1 MVLASI
7 ITISLAAINSSSFS
21 QEESTPIQQQQQQQQ
36 KVSKSSQSEIKKLA
50 DNRYYDDW
58 LNINENVITDFNS
71 NVSFPKMKNTTS
83 INQTIAINSNL
94 VDNDDNDYND
104 LALGAWAP
112 INKSLILQILKGEE
126 QRNAIQSLLNQGF
139 HEYYFSMNNF
149 EDAESIKLTEELLKS
164 AEKTS
169 LKIIIIL
176 LPPSEGH
183 VNTNYDWKGW
193 IKYFNSLEKKYP
205 KSFEGFTIDDFN
217 WESTKLETKFK
228 WNINFMEYSNLTKAL
243 EDKDKNI
250 KFYPTIYFE
259 GWLTNKVATKYNNFT
274 DGFVV
279 ASGCYYNVSTL
290 KKELTVFKEIF
301 EKPIRYVIYPAITYN
316 YSRQGYSPPTD
327 QLIQATLSITSNSTA
342 VVEGLIIWRDID
354 NPVIQEY
361 LVNRD
366 DKEYLSKISNV
377 RELQIREEEEGKEE
391 NEEITTTSSK
401 NQLLG
406 TINDEHCQEWT
417 IKYNKAYEIIKNLPQ
432 QEKENDK
439 WKKEI
444 LDILKNDKISLWLW
458 EDFGSSSILDIL
470 NDKINR
476 DVN

>member
-1 MVLASI
+1 MVSASI
-7 ITISLAAINSSSFS
+7 TILVATINSSSFS
-21 QEESTPIQQQQQQQQ
+21 QEENTQIKQHQQQ
-36 KVSKSSQSEIKKLA
+36 KVSKSSQSEIKKLI
-50 DNRYYDDW
+50 DNDYYDDW
-58 LNINENVITDFNS
+58 PHINENIITDSNS

-83 INQTIAINSNL
+83 IIQTIAINSNL
-94 VDNDDNDYND
+94 VDNDDNDNND

-112 INKSLILQILKGEE
+112 INNSLILQNLKGEE
-126 QRNAIQSLLNQGF
+126 QRNAIESFLNQGF
-139 HEYYFSMNNF
+139 HEYYFPMNNF
-149 EDAESIKLTEELLKS
+149 EDVESTRLTEELLNS

-259 GWLTNKVATKYNNFT
+259 GWLTNKIATKYNNFT

-301 EKPIRYVIYPAITYN
+301 EKPIRYVVYPAITYN

-327 QLIQATLSITSNSTA
+327 QLIQATLSIASNSS
-342 VVEGLIIWRDID
+342 VVDGLIIWRDID
-354 NPVIQEY
+354 KPVVQEY
-361 LVNRD
+361 LVKRT
-366 DKEYLSKISNV
+366 DKTYLSKISNV
-377 RELQIREEEEGKEE
+377 KELQIREEGEGKEE
-391 NEEITTTSSK
+391 ENEEMTTASSK
-401 NQLLG
+401 NKLLG
-406 TINDEHCQEWT
+406 TINDEYCQEWT
-417 IKYNKAYEIIKNLPQ
+417 IKYNKAYDIIKNLPQ

-458 EDFGSSSILDIL
+458 EDVGLRF
-470 NDKINR
+470 K
-476 DVN
+476 

>member
-1 MVLASI
+1 MLVFALII
-7 ITISLAAINSSSFS
+7 ITISTTAAAINISFS
-21 QEESTPIQQQQQQQQ
+21 QVE
-36 KVSKSSQSEIKKLA
+36 K
-50 DNRYYDDW
+50 
-58 LNINENVITDFNS
+58 NI
-71 NVSFPKMKNTTS
+71 TS
-83 INQTIAINSNL
+83 INQTTSRNPNL
-94 VDNDDNDYND
+94 VNNNDNDNDTIFV
-104 LALGAWAP
+104 LGAWMP
-112 INKSLILQILKGEE
+112 FNNSLLLQNLKGEE
-126 QRNAIQSLLNQGF
+126 QQRNAIHTLLNQGF
-139 HEYYFSMNNF
+139 HEYYFAMNDF
-149 EDAESIKLTEELLKS
+149 KDAESIKLTEELLKS

-176 LPPSEGH
+176 RPPSEGNA
-183 VNTNYDWKGW
+183 NTNYDWKGW
-193 IKYFNSLEKKYP
+193 VKYFNYLEKKYP

-259 GWLTNKVATKYNNFT
+259 GWLTDKVATKYNDDFT

-301 EKPIRYVIYPAITYN
+301 EKPIRYVVYPTITYN

-327 QLIQATLSITSNSTA
+327 QLIQATLSIASNSTA
-342 VVEGLIIWRDID
+342 VDVDGLIIWRDID

-361 LVNRD
+361 LVNRG
-366 DKEYLSKISNV
+366 DKEYLSKISNLK
-377 RELQIREEEEGKEE
+377 ELQIREEGEGKEE
-391 NEEITTTSSK
+391 NEEMTTTTSSK
-401 NQLLG
+401 NKLLG

-417 IKYNKAYEIIKNLPQ
+417 IKYNKAYDIIKNLPQ
-432 QEKENDK
+432 QEEKENDK

-458 EDFGSSSILDIL
+458 EDDEVSSILDIL
-470 NDKINR
+470 RMNYNKKN
-476 DVN
+476 